1 MARFRAAVAAHLA
14 RGGGDGATEEAVTV
28 ARTAAGIRSVILVE
42 GVSDRAAVETL
53 AERTGR
59 HLDETGVCIVALGG
73 ATNIARY
80 LTALGPD
87 GLGVGLAGLC
97 DEHEEGYFRRA
108 LERIGV
114 DHVTNRF
121 ELEAH
126 GFFVCVADLEDELI
140 RALTPAT
147 VVEILR
153 DDGMLEVFRTFQN
166 QPAQRAR
173 PLERQLRRFMGTTS
187 GRKEHCA
194 RRLVR
199 ALEAQSVPRPL
210 TGVLAAV

>member
-1 MARFRAAVAAHLA
+1 MARFRAAVAGHLA
-14 RGGGDGATEEAVTV
+14 RGGGDDATANAVAA

-53 AERTGR
+53 AERAGR
-59 HLDETGVCIVALGG
+59 RLDETGVCVVALGG

-80 LTALGPD
+80 GAALGPD
-87 GLGVGLAGLC
+87 GLDVGLAGLC
-97 DEHEEGYFRRA
+97 DELEEGYFRRA
-108 LERIGV
+108 LERIGT
-114 DHVTNRF
+114 DEVTSRL

-173 PLERQLRRFMGTTS
+173 SLERQLRRFMGTTS
-187 GRKEHCA
+187 GRKEHFA
-194 RRLVR
+194 RLLVG
-199 ALEAQSVPRPL
+199 ALEPKAVPRPL
-210 TGVLAAV
+210 AGVLAAV